1 MTQVVREADGP
12 DLEKLADKLE
22 GFAVGPLK
30 DGGRVAVYS
39 LEHTAEMFRRRLKNR
54 RMRWMGMRSDS
65 TTYDD
70 AFRRV
75 VGGYLD
81 ACEELVQAFDSA
93 TSELR
98 KGEASLRDGKASMKQ
113 VKRPSSPGRKRK
125 RPSLKNWR
133 KSQARNLAKPP
144 KAVLRGQVPVQ
155 VFSRSRGIPIAVQ

>member
-1 MTQVVREADGP
+1 
-12 DLEKLADKLE
+12 
-22 GFAVGPLK
+22 
-30 DGGRVAVYS
+30 
-39 LEHTAEMFRRRLKNR
+39 
-54 RMRWMGMRSDS
+54 MGMRSDS

-113 VKRPSSPGRKRK
+113 VKKALITWEK
-125 RPSLKNWR
+125 K
-133 KSQARNLAKPP
+133 KKAFTEELA
-144 KAVLRGQVPVQ
+144 QVT
-155 VFSRSRGIPIAVQ
+155 G